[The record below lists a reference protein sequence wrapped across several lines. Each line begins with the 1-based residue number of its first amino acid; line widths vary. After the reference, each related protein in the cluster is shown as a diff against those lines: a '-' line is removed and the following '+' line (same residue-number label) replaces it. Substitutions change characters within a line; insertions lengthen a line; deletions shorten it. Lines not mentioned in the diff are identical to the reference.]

1 VEILQKID
9 HANVPLV

>member
-9 HANVPLV
+9 HENVPLV